1 MATRFDPS
9 ISLPSAHARGIA
21 LAGAVLIVLF
31 LSILSASLLP
41 ARLLDAAW
49 QLRVGGVLI
58 NASPFP
64 LIGLVLLHV
73 AASLDPE
80 DPLLAQRRSFAARL
94 AVAVALGNLLL
105 APLLAAANLQ
115 RQHSQ
120 ALASSG
126 ELRRATEQLKQM
138 RQVLNTATS
147 IPELEQRLTALEG
160 PRLDEADRSLPLPL
174 LRSRIAALLDQ
185 AATRL
190 ERARSAAPP
199 TSPWILLGEI
209 ARTSVACLALAVGYA
224 GLAWRPGSEL
234 SLLKELQ
241 MRWEHLRYRR
251 GALRGRSGRTS
262 ADADYL
268 HQISGAE
275 DGEDGSQR

>member
-1 MATRFDPS
+1 MASRFDPS
-9 ISLPSAHARGIA
+9 ASLPSAPARGIA

-80 DPLLAQRRSFAARL
+80 DPRLAQRRRLAAQL
-94 AVAVALGNLLL
+94 AVAVALGYLLL

-120 ALASSG
+120 ALTSSG
-126 ELRRATEQLKQM
+126 ELRRATEQLKQL

-160 PRLDEADRSLPLPL
+160 PRLDAADRSLPLPL

-185 AATRL
+185 ATTRL

-199 TSPWILLGEI
+199 TSPWTLLGEI

-224 GLAWRPGSEL
+224 GLAWRPGRDL
-234 SLLKELQ
+234 SLLEELQ
-241 MRWEHLRYRR
+241 ISWLNWRHR
-251 GALRGRSGRTS
+251 GSGPRGRSGRIA
-262 ADADYL
+262 ADEAYL
-268 HQISGAE
+268 HQISQGPDGGA
-275 DGEDGSQR
+275 S